1 MIKTILLTTILCLFA
16 STVDAAKLIV
26 DLSQYDYDY
35 AKITI
40 FTPYNGVGIK
50 SVNYSTE
57 NPEFITQQQQYLNY
71 GPHVNVVE
79 VLKDVEQLNVYVD
92 WSVPQRLGGAPYID
106 LETLGI
112 KTLLVKEGTER
123 IVDMKLV
130 KPNIFREQTE

>member
-16 STVDAAKLIV
+16 STADAAKLIV

-71 GPHVNVVE
+71 GPYVNVVE
-79 VLKDVEQLNVYVD
+79 VLKDVEQLNIYVD
-92 WSVPQRLGGAPYID
+92 WSVTQRFTGTPGID
-106 LETLGI
+106 LETFGI
-112 KTLLVKEGTER
+112 RTLLVKDGAETVIEMR
-123 IVDMKLV
+123 HV
-130 KPNIFREQTE
+130 KPNIFRETNE